1 MHIGIVVGEASG
13 DILGA
18 SLLAVLKQ
26 RFPSC
31 HFSGI
36 GGERMLDQG
45 FESLF
50 AQDRLAVMGFIEPLK
65 RLPEL
70 LHIRKNLYHH
80 FVNAGIDLFVG
91 IDSPDFTIP
100 LEKKLRQKNIKTVHY
115 VSPSVWAWRQGRIK
129 GIKSSVD
136 WMLTL
141 LPFEAAFY
149 EKNNIPVTFVG
160 HPLADQFPLVNDTQK
175 ARKELSV
182 LLSKERQEYLQQRD
196 VTIIACLPGSRRV
209 EVEHIGPT
217 LWQAMSDLSV
227 NSSSLHCLVPA
238 LNTERREQIEEQ
250 LSHFPQLSVSV
261 VDGYSQT
268 VMAAADCVVM
278 ASGTTTLE
286 AMLLKKPMVVV
297 YKKDALSYWLISRML
312 TVDHV
317 SLPNLLAGEEVVPE
331 LIQDAATPEAIS
343 KAVQR
348 WLENPSLVVQLQQ
361 RFTTLHQQLTVNAS
375 ETAAD
380 VIEHLLVPKSVLKLI
395 QSDLLQ

>member
-18 SLLAVLKQ
+18 SLLAVLRQ

-31 HFSGI
+31 RFSGI
-36 GGERMLDQG
+36 GGKRMLDQG
-45 FESLF
+45 FDSLYP
-50 AQDRLAVMGFIEPLK
+50 QDRLAVMGFIEPLK

-70 LHIRKNLYHH
+70 LRIRKSLFHH
-80 FVNAGIDLFVG
+80 FVDESIDLFVG

-129 GIKSSVD
+129 GIKLSVD

-149 EKNNIPVTFVG
+149 EKHNVPVTFVG

-175 ARKELSV
+175 AREKLAT
-182 LLSKERQEYLQQRD
+182 LLPKKNQQYLQQRE
-196 VTIIACLPGSRRV
+196 VKIIACLPGSRRV
-209 EVEHIGPT
+209 EVEHIGLV
-217 LWQAMSDLSV
+217 LWQAADNLSV
-227 NSSSLHCLVPA
+227 NNGSVHFIVPA
-238 LNTERREQIEEQ
+238 LNTARRRQIESQ
-250 LSHFPQLSVSV
+250 LTHFPQLSVSV
-261 VDGYSQT
+261 IEGHSQT
-268 VMAAADCVVM
+268 VMAAADCVIM

-312 TVDHV
+312 TVDYV
-317 SLPNLLAGEEVVPE
+317 SLPNLLAGEGIVPE
-331 LIQDAATPEAIS
+331 LIQGAATPEAIS
-343 KAVQR
+343 AAVEH
-348 WLENPSLVVQLQQ
+348 WLDSPDLVAQLQQ
-361 RFTTLHQQLTVNAS
+361 QFTVLHQQLKVNAS

-380 VIEHLLVPKSVLKLI
+380 VIENLLSSK
-395 QSDLLQ
+395 

>member
-26 RFPSC
+26 RFPDC
-31 HFSGI
+31 RFSGI
-36 GGERMLDQG
+36 GGKRMLDQG
-45 FESLF
+45 FDSLF

-70 LHIRKNLYHH
+70 LRIRKSLFHH
-80 FVNAGIDLFVG
+80 FVDENIDLFIG

-129 GIKSSVD
+129 GIKQSVD

-149 EKNNIPVTFVG
+149 EKHHVPVTFVG
-160 HPLADQFPLVNDTQK
+160 HPLADQFPLVSDTQK

-182 LLSKERQEYLQQRD
+182 LLPKDSQQYLQQD
-196 VTIIACLPGSRRV
+196 KVKVIACLPGSRRS
-209 EVEHIGPT
+209 EVEHIGLT
-217 LWQAMSDLSV
+217 LWEAVADLSA
-227 NSSSLHCLVPA
+227 NYESIHCIVPA
-238 LNTERREQIEEQ
+238 LNTERREQIEAQ
-250 LSHFPQLSVSV
+250 LKQFPALSVSV
-261 VDGYSQT
+261 VDGHSQM

-297 YKKDALSYWLISRML
+297 YKKDALSYWIISRML

-331 LIQDAATPEAIS
+331 LIQDAATPEAVS
-343 KAVQR
+343 KAIAH
-348 WLENPSLVVQLQQ
+348 WLENPSLVAQLQQ
-361 RFTTLHQQLTVNAS
+361 RFTELHYQLKVNAS

-380 VIEHLLVPKSVLKLI
+380 VIEQLLAST
-395 QSDLLQ
+395 

>member
-26 RFPSC
+26 RFPDC
-31 HFSGI
+31 RFSGI
-36 GGERMLDQG
+36 GGKRMLDQD

-50 AQDRLAVMGFIEPLK
+50 TQDRLAVMGFIEPLK

-70 LHIRKNLYHH
+70 LRIRKSLFHH
-80 FVNAGIDLFVG
+80 FVDEKIDLFVG

-129 GIKSSVD
+129 GIKQSVD

-149 EKNNIPVTFVG
+149 EKHHVPVTFVG

-175 ARKELSV
+175 AREELSA
-182 LLSKERQEYLQQRD
+182 LLPKESQHYLEQNE

-209 EVEHIGPT
+209 EVEHIGST
-217 LWQAMSDLSV
+217 LWQAVADLSV
-227 NSSSLHCLVPA
+227 SHGSIHCVIPA
-238 LNTERREQIEEQ
+238 LNKERREQIEAQ
-250 LSHFPQLSVSV
+250 LSQYPKVSASI
-261 VDGYSQT
+261 VDGHSQT

-297 YKKDALSYWLISRML
+297 YKKDALSYWIISRML

-331 LIQDAATPEAIS
+331 LIQDAATPEAVSQAI
-343 KAVQR
+343 AH
-348 WLENPSLVVQLQQ
+348 WLENPDLVVQLQQ
-361 RFTTLHQQLTVNAS
+361 RFTDLHHQLTVNAS

-380 VIEHLLVPKSVLKLI
+380 VIENLLSS
-395 QSDLLQ
+395 Q

>member
-18 SLLAVLKQ
+18 SLLAVLKK
-26 RFPSC
+26 RFPDC
-31 HFSGI
+31 RFSGI
-36 GGERMLDQG
+36 GGKRMLDQD
-45 FESLF
+45 FDSLF
-50 AQDRLAVMGFIEPLK
+50 DQDRLAVMGFIEPFK

-70 LHIRKNLYHH
+70 LRIRKSLYHH
-80 FVNAGIDLFVG
+80 FVDENIDLFIG

-115 VSPSVWAWRQGRIK
+115 VSPSVWAWRQGRIQ
-129 GIKSSVD
+129 GIKTSVD

-149 EKNNIPVTFVG
+149 EKHNVPVTFVG
-160 HPLADQFPLVNDTQK
+160 HPLADQFPLENDTQK

-182 LLSKERQEYLQQRD
+182 LLSKDSQQHLQQEK
-196 VTIIACLPGSRRV
+196 VKVIACLPGSRRS
-209 EVEHIGPT
+209 EVEHIGLT
-217 LWQAMSDLSV
+217 LWEAVTDLSE
-227 NSSSLHCLVPA
+227 NYESIHCVVPA
-238 LNTERREQIEEQ
+238 LNVERREQIEAQ
-250 LSHFPQLSVSV
+250 LRKFPTLSVSV
-261 VDGYSQT
+261 VDGHSQM

-297 YKKDALSYWLISRML
+297 YKKDALSYWIISRML

-317 SLPNLLAGEEVVPE
+317 SLPNLLAGAEVVPE
-331 LIQDAATPEAIS
+331 LIQDAATPEAVS
-343 KAVQR
+343 KAIAH
-348 WLENPSLVVQLQQ
+348 WLDNPSLVAQLQQ
-361 RFTTLHQQLTVNAS
+361 RFTALHHQLKVNAS

-380 VIEHLLVPKSVLKLI
+380 VIEQLLAST
-395 QSDLLQ
+395 

>member
-18 SLLAVLKQ
+18 SLLAVLKK

-36 GGERMLDQG
+36 GGARMLEQG
-45 FESLF
+45 FESLVP
-50 AQDRLAVMGFIEPLK
+50 QDRLAVMGLIEPLK

-70 LHIRKNLYHH
+70 LRIRKNLYHH
-80 FVNAGIDLFVG
+80 FLNENIDVFIG
-91 IDSPDFTIP
+91 IDSPDFNLS
-100 LEKKLRQKNIKTVHY
+100 LEKRLRQQNIKTVHY

-129 GIKSSVD
+129 GIKASVD
-136 WMLTL
+136 WILTL

-149 EKNNIPVTFVG
+149 KKHNVPVTFVG

-175 ARKELSV
+175 ARKALFG
-182 LLSKERQEYLQQRD
+182 LLPKKNQHYLQQD
-196 VTIIACLPGSRRV
+196 EVKIIACLPGSRRV
-209 EVEHIGPT
+209 EVDHIGST
-217 LWQAMSDLSV
+217 LWQALVDLSASHHSV
-227 NSSSLHCLVPA
+227 HCIIPA
-238 LNTERREQIEEQ
+238 LNAERREQIEAQ
-250 LSHFPQLSVSV
+250 LSQLPNLSASVI
-261 VDGYSQT
+261 DGNSQT

-331 LIQDAATPEAIS
+331 FIQDAATPESIS
-343 KAVQR
+343 KAIAH
-348 WLENPSLVVQLQQ
+348 WLDNPVLVGQLQQ
-361 RFTTLHQQLTVNAS
+361 RFTELHQQLRVNAS

-380 VIEHLLVPKSVLKLI
+380 VIEHLLSPT
-395 QSDLLQ
+395 

>member
-18 SLLAVLKQ
+18 SLLAVLQK

-36 GGERMLDQG
+36 GGARMLEKG
-45 FESLF
+45 FDSLVP
-50 AQDRLAVMGFIEPLK
+50 QDRLAVMGFIEPLK

-70 LHIRKNLYHH
+70 LRIRKTLYHH
-80 FVNAGIDLFVG
+80 FIDKKIDIFIG
-91 IDSPDFTIP
+91 IDSPDFNLS

-129 GIKSSVD
+129 GIKASVD

-149 EKNNIPVTFVG
+149 ERHNVPVTFVG

-175 ARKELSV
+175 ARQALSSLLPKE
-182 LLSKERQEYLQQRD
+182 KQKYLQQSE
-196 VTIIACLPGSRRV
+196 TKIIACLPGSRRV
-209 EVEHIGPT
+209 EVGHIGVT
-217 LWQAMSDLSV
+217 LGQATV
-227 NSSSLHCLVPA
+227 NLSLHHSSVHCIVPA
-238 LNTERREQIEEQ
+238 LNTERREQIEAQ
-250 LSHFPQLSVSV
+250 LADFPDLSISV
-261 VDGYSQT
+261 VEGHSQT

-297 YKKDALSYWLISRML
+297 YKKDAFSYWLISRML
-312 TVDHV
+312 TVDYV
-317 SLPNLLAGEEVVPE
+317 SLPNLLAGEAIVPE

-343 KAVQR
+343 QAIVR
-348 WLENPSLVVQLQQ
+348 WLDNPSLVVELQQ
-361 RFTTLHQQLTVNAS
+361 RFTELHQQLTVNAS

-380 VIEHLLVPKSVLKLI
+380 VIERLLAST
-395 QSDLLQ
+395 